1 MMQRK
6 NKAICLLAACAALL
20 TFTAVGS
27 AQPMFENGFCDP
39 NLILNGGAPLAAFPV
54 PPAPNGYP
62 NGATCIRGVGV
73 VENLRVEN
81 IADGCSTD
89 GCGLVA
95 NATATG
101 YAIMGIFMDGNYPV
115 NGGFAMTDNDVFD
128 LSLRIDGP
136 TELGTASGFWIR
148 LYSASWNGSAWVFSG
163 GRNFFFNVPVNAGWQ
178 CFCRKLSDWNE
189 NNWLGTFDP
198 NHIYLMRIDSVVWGA
213 NQVPYTFGIDH
224 LKMRPSE
231 APVVTCPDDIN
242 IPGGCANHVVL
253 TATSNPPV
261 DAYEWK
267 LNGQVVSLEL
277 TYDGYL
283 EPGNYNFTFTAYDST
298 KPCDVATCDTVV
310 TITAPSVSV
319 DAGPPQTYYLD
330 ECQVLS
336 VEMQGSG
343 SATIDEWIWKDAL
356 GNELGYGPTPT
367 IKFLPGVYNLTLF
380 VKDYDTCAEGSDTTT
395 VTITA
400 PFGGLPVQLPLGQQI
415 NPDPS
420 LDPNFDAI
428 RSSDSVGVSFETE
441 GSLAFTRGWING
453 SSFYFGPMIKLP
465 NACFAPIDLAN
476 TYIRF
481 TARFYQQDYPGRDP
495 AVYTDAPIGI
505 RFWNANGTDFSALGV
520 GNPSTNPPTGPGLTF
535 FHGPAIPSGQE
546 YQWKVCGGPV
556 TLVDV
561 RNDIFGRTAGFDPT
575 QVTGIEFVG
584 SDWGGLGDYI
594 DIYDLYLGT
603 DPLGA
608 CCTAGETC
616 TPLLTEAECDAL
628 SGVSFHPGEACGE
641 LSDSY
646 DVAGASLALED
657 ISGTGTLLVGCDDC
671 GYVVPLGFTFSFFG
685 QDITEI
691 GVASNGY
698 LSTQAGN
705 LGSSGNGPIPG
716 SGAPNSLIAPLWYD
730 WNPASVGNVYY
741 QTLGSAPNRRFVA
754 LWKEVAFYGTS
765 TPTSTFEAILYEGT
779 NKIEFR
785 YGAVDPKSG
794 TPGYGTAYS
803 IGVENE
809 TATIGVAVPAE
820 TIGSGGAAAGQV
832 FTTASIDTRVCAA
845 AVLGDMNCSG
855 AVTVDDI
862 APFID
867 ALLGQYNVP
876 GCDVN
881 LADMNADTFIN
892 GLDIQGFVDALIP

>member
-1 MMQRK
+1 MHK
-6 NKAICLLAACAALL
+6 NKVICLLAACAALL
-20 TFTAVGS
+20 AFTAAGS
-27 AQPMFENGFCDP
+27 AQPMFEGNFCDS
-39 NLILNGGAPLAAFPV
+39 NLILNGGAPFGSFPA
-54 PPAPNGYP
+54 PPAPDGWP
-62 NGATCIRGVGV
+62 DGSTCIRGVGV

-89 GCGLVA
+89 GCGFVA
-95 NATATG
+95 NAVATG
-101 YAIMGIFMDGNYPV
+101 YALMGVYVDGNYPV
-115 NGGFAMTDNDVFD
+115 NGGFAMSEDDVFEI
-128 LSLRIDGP
+128 SLRIDGP
-136 TELGTASGFWIR
+136 AALGSASGFWIR
-148 LYSASWNGSAWVFSG
+148 IYSAKWDGSAWIFSG

-198 NHIYLMRIDSVVWGA
+198 NHIYLVRIDSVVWGGD
-213 NQVPYTFGIDH
+213 QVPYTFGIDY

-231 APVVTCPDDIN
+231 APVVTCPEDIN
-242 IPGGCANHVVL
+242 MAGGCANHVVL

-283 EPGNYNFTFTAYDST
+283 EPGTYNFTFTAYDTS
-298 KPCDVATCDTVV
+298 KPCDIATCDTVV
-310 TITAPSVSV
+310 TITAPSVNV
-319 DAGPPQTYYLD
+319 DAGPPQNYYVE
-330 ECQVLS
+330 ECQVLG
-336 VEMQGSG
+336 VQMQGSG
-343 SATIDEWIWKDAL
+343 DSTIDEWVWKDAL

-395 VTITA
+395 VTITGPA
-400 PFGGLPVQLPLGQQI
+400 AGLPVQLPLDAQI
-415 NPDPS
+415 NPDPNF
-420 LDPNFDAI
+420 DPNFEVI
-428 RSSDSVGVSFETE
+428 RGSDTVGVSFETE
-441 GSLAFTRGWING
+441 GSLAFTRGWISG
-453 SSFYFGPMIKLP
+453 SAFYFGPMIKLT
-465 NACFAPIDLAN
+465 NACYAPIDLAN

-481 TARFYQQDYPGRDP
+481 IARYYQQDYPGRNP
-495 AVYTDAPIGI
+495 AVYSDAPIGI

-520 GNPSTNPPTGPGLTF
+520 GNPSTNPPTGPGITF

-561 RNDIFGRTAGFDPT
+561 RNDIFGRTVGFDPT

-608 CCTAGETC
+608 CCLADTSCVALRTQ
-616 TPLLTEAECDAL
+616 AECDAL
-628 SGVSFHPGEACGE
+628 SGVSFHPGEECGE
-641 LSDSY
+641 LTDSY
-646 DVAGASLALED
+646 DVAGANLPLED
-657 ISGTGTLLVGCDDC
+657 ISGTGTLLTGCDDC

-716 SGAPNSLIAPLWYD
+716 SGAPNNMIAPLWYD
-730 WNPASVGNVYY
+730 WDPSSVGNVYY
-741 QTLGSAPNRRFVA
+741 QTLGTAPNRRFVA
-754 LWKEVAFYGTS
+754 LWKEVAFYGTT
-765 TPTSTFEAILYEGT
+765 TPTCTFEAILYEGT
-779 NKIEFR
+779 NTIEFR

-794 TPGYGTAYS
+794 TPGYGAAYS

-809 TATIGVAVPAE
+809 TATVGVAVTAE
-820 TIGSGGAAAGQV
+820 TIGDGGADAGQV
-832 FTTASIDTRVCAA
+832 FTTSFIDTRICTA

-862 APFID
+862 PPFID

-892 GLDIQGFVDALIP
+892 GLDIAGFVDALLP